1 MNYETTYSTRLGQ
14 TYRAV
19 QLPWDLV
26 EEILGH
32 PHEGTPEDDHA
43 LIRCL
48 IAQPDCPAWV
58 AEVGRFWVVGGWID
72 ENGRGLIG
80 PEIEEEEE

>member
-1 MNYETTYSTRLGQ
+1 MNYETTYTRLGCD
-14 TYRAV
+14 YRAV

-58 AEVGRFWVVGGWID
+58 ENAEGWVD
-72 ENGRGLIG
+72 ENCWGLIG
-80 PEIEEEEE
+80 PEIEKEEE

>member
-1 MNYETTYSTRLGQ
+1 MNYETTYNTR
-14 TYRAV
+14 TCKAHKAV

-43 LIRCL
+43 LVRYL
-48 IAQPDCPAWV
+48 VAQPDCPAWV
-58 AEVGRFWVVGGWID
+58 EDAEGWTD
-72 ENGRGLIG
+72 EIGWGLIG
-80 PEIEEEEE
+80 PEIEEEERGE